1 MQVNPFSPLT
11 WWAEYKK
18 QFPNLS
24 FFVHVVNGI
33 LDSQIETKR
42 IFNMV
47 GVITSLK
54 HYQTLVLKI

>member
-1 MQVNPFSPLT
+1 MPINPFSPLT
-11 WWAEYKK
+11 WWAKCKK

-24 FFVHVVNGI
+24 FFVHVMKGI

-47 GVITSLK
+47 GVITSLE
-54 HYQTLVLKI
+54 HCQTLVLKI